1 MQIIKQAA
9 LIILCVL
16 LVMVSS
22 ACKRQGPDNIPQDT
36 PLSLPTPT
44 QEPVPKNG
52 GVISLPMPTNA
63 DVKTRFWYQR
73 KRCF

>member
-9 LIILCVL
+9 LNNPLRFV
-16 LVMVSS
+16 VMVSS

-52 GVISLPMPTNA
+52 GVISLPHA
-63 DVKTRFWYQR
+63 Y
-73 KRCF
+73 KR